1 MQVILTIDFKAPWR
15 CGVGR
20 GDFYIDAFV
29 ARDVYGLPVV
39 PGRAVKGVLRD
50 ALVEAVADG
59 VASDDAVT
67 RWFGSRGAPA
77 NKRAYQTKSGELHFD
92 DARIDVETRAW
103 FEVDPDGADRRDARA
118 LLFDEVESTAIAE
131 LGAARTGTLRRL
143 EVTVP
148 LTLSAAIDGPAVA
161 GGDEDW
167 RAVLA
172 LGLPYVVG
180 FGAGRTRGFGR
191 CALSLSCGGPNE

>member
-39 PGRAVKGVLRD
+39 PGRTIKGVLRD

-59 VASDDAVT
+59 TVSNDAVT
-67 RWFGSRGAPA
+67 RWFGSRGASA
-77 NKRAYQTKSGELHFD
+77 EERAYKTDPGELAFD
-92 DARIDVETRAW
+92 DARIDAETRAW
-103 FEVDPDGADRRDARA
+103 FAVDPHGTERRDARA
-118 LLFDEVESTAIAE
+118 LLFEDVESTAIAE

-143 EVTVP
+143 EVAVP
-148 LTLSAAIDGPAVA
+148 LTLSAAIDGPAIA
-161 GGDEDW
+161 SGDGDW

-172 LGLPYVVG
+172 LALPYVVG

-191 CALSLSCGGPNE
+191 CALSLSCRGPND